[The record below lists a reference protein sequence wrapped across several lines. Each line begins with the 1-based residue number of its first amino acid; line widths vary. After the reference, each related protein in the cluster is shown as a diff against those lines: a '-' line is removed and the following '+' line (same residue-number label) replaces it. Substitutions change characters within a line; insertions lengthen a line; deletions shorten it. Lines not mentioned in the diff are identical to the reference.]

1 MKITHLSQLA
11 NELAK
16 ELQDKVVFRHRDD
29 STAQWIPT
37 TFGEF
42 ARKVKA
48 VAKSMITMG
57 IEVDEKVAVF
67 SQNKPELLVANMAI
81 YSVRG
86 VHVPL
91 YATSTAS
98 QVNYIVNHSEISLLF
113 VGEQQQYDVAYEVL
127 QSSSYLK
134 KLVLFDASIKRKEED
149 TTSIYLDELVAQ
161 GETLSDQ
168 EYEKRGSE
176 RSVDDIACIMYTSG
190 TTGEPKGVILKH
202 SNFEEAFRVNNKAL
216 HTLSDKDRSL
226 AFLPLSHIFEMT
238 WTYFCIWKGIE
249 VYINQ
254 RPVEIQSIIKEVR
267 PTLMCSVPRFWEKV
281 YAGVQEK
288 IVNAKGL
295 SKLLFSRSIEIG
307 KEYHGS
313 YISKGKKAPLV
324 LGLRY
329 KFYEKTIFAK
339 LKKVI
344 GIDQGNFFPTSGAP
358 LSDNISEFLHA
369 CGINICYGYGLTE
382 STATVSCYP
391 LEVGYNIGS
400 VGKLVDKIECRI
412 DTNGEVLLKG
422 KTIMHGYYKN
432 PEETAKAFTE
442 DGFFRTGDAGKI
454 VNGDLFITDRLKD
467 LFKTA
472 NGKYIAPQA
481 LETTISEDKFVE
493 IVAIVADKRKFVS
506 ALIVPDFAELTKYA
520 QEQGIEF
527 NSREELVSN
536 PAIYS
541 FIKSRIDDKQKQFAS
556 FEQVKRFTILSA
568 PFSMDSGEL
577 TNTLK
582 IKRRVIYDKYS
593 AQIEAMYSEK

>member
-1 MKITHLSQLA
+1 
-11 NELAK
+11 
-16 ELQDKVVFRHRDD
+16 
-29 STAQWIPT
+29 
-37 TFGEF
+37 
-42 ARKVKA
+42 
-48 VAKSMITMG
+48 
-57 IEVDEKVAVF
+57 
-67 SQNKPELLVANMAI
+67 
-81 YSVRG
+81 
-86 VHVPL
+86 
-91 YATSTAS
+91 
-98 QVNYIVNHSEISLLF
+98 
-113 VGEQQQYDVAYEVL
+113 
-127 QSSSYLK
+127 
-134 KLVLFDASIKRKEED
+134 
-149 TTSIYLDELVAQ
+149 
-161 GETLSDQ
+161 
-168 EYEKRGSE
+168 
-176 RSVDDIACIMYTSG
+176 
-190 TTGEPKGVILKH
+190 
-202 SNFEEAFRVNNKAL
+202 
-216 HTLSDKDRSL
+216 
-226 AFLPLSHIFEMT
+226 MT

-249 VYINQ
+249 VYINL

-454 VNGDLFITDRLKD
+454 ENGDLFITDRLKD

-527 NSREELVSN
+527 NSREELVST

-541 FIKSRIDDKQKQFAS
+541 FIKSRIDDKQKPFAS